1 MRDDYFS
8 TRSSVRQYSDREVP
22 RELLI
27 DIIEKAMRAPT
38 CGNMQLY
45 SIVVTTA
52 GERKARLNELH
63 FNQPAAAT
71 SPVILTICADFNRF
85 TRWCEISGADPGYDN
100 FHSFITATTDA
111 VIMAQQIVTVAEMNG
126 LGTCYLGTVNY
137 NAAEISK
144 LLELPDLVVP
154 VASLAIGYPAKRDE
168 LCERLPV
175 EAVVHFDTYRKDSDR
190 EITDLFKVKDDFEA
204 NRNFVKENG
213 KRNLA
218 ELFTDIR
225 YPRKLNEEVSES
237 FSALIR
243 EKGFLGKEEKKD

>member
-1 MRDDYFS
+1 
-8 TRSSVRQYSDREVP
+8 
-22 RELLI
+22 
-27 DIIEKAMRAPT
+27 
-38 CGNMQLY
+38 
-45 SIVVTTA
+45 
-52 GERKARLNELH
+52 LNELH